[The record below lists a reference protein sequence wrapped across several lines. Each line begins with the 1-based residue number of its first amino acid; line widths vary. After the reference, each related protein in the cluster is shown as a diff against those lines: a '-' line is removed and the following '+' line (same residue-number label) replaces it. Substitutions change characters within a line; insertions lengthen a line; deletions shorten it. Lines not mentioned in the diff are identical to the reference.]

1 MFIFE
6 DGALISLTNKE
17 QWFEESINVF
27 AGQFTVEDDKWHL
40 VDTVLGLYAHT
51 LQGSSMEDNFVR
63 KLLVE
68 HKKTVFPPKYFGDL
82 IEMLEDEVDTLA
94 FDKRVVESSSLPE
107 ELSALERE
115 NVVVKRGSSLKD
127 MFRSAVSAASD
138 PRLSS
143 ESCTASLK
151 SIRGSSCA
159 SGDEVSRA
167 SRSQIRL
174 QGSGKCACTSSS
186 HESRVDDQNVALESA
201 GGSKEAQDTSGVT
214 QTQVNVE
221 VRRT

>member
-1 MFIFE
+1 
-6 DGALISLTNKE
+6 
-17 QWFEESINVF
+17 
-27 AGQFTVEDDKWHL
+27 
-40 VDTVLGLYAHT
+40 
-51 LQGSSMEDNFVR
+51 MEDNFVR

-143 ESCTASLK
+143 ESCT
-151 SIRGSSCA
+151 
-159 SGDEVSRA
+159 
-167 SRSQIRL
+167 
-174 QGSGKCACTSSS
+174 
-186 HESRVDDQNVALESA
+186 
-201 GGSKEAQDTSGVT
+201 
-214 QTQVNVE
+214 
-221 VRRT
+221 